1 MRKPKFLRTSV
12 FLLLLAALDAH
23 AAKRLL
29 EIKIDGVSKAQRL
42 NIERFLGASSL
53 ENEGGI
59 ELSEFNAFIVRAPE
73 NVAKA
78 MQTYGYYATQTELE
92 TTRDGNNRLVRL
104 TIERG
109 ARTKLGKVEVVIVG
123 PAQADA
129 SIARTVAAFP
139 LKVGSGLDHVRYEEG
154 KLAINNALAAH
165 GFFDAKLETK
175 RLIID
180 RANAS
185 AEIQLRWTSGKR
197 YDFGDVTISGAQF
210 DDAFVRGFL
219 AIRSGAPYTD
229 ADLLETQRRL
239 NDSEYFASVSVTQSL
254 KSRRDGRVPIIVKLA
269 PAPATRYSA
278 GLSLGTDSGIGVQGS
293 IDRRYVNDRGH
304 KARVDALLSQ
314 RRNGLGLSYQIPRE
328 GLAFDAATLTYRDEA
343 FKTFQAKATAL
354 TLARN
359 DRRGLVERSYGLA
372 FLNENF
378 EIGATR
384 GQAQLAYPFARL
396 ARIKRD
402 DLLNV
407 RRGHSAIATVRFG
420 SGWGESAARFVAASF
435 ATKWILPAGETSRW
449 LLRGELAA
457 IKSNDFDNLPPSLR
471 LFAGGDVSVRGFDFQ
486 TLSPSDSSNEP
497 IGGSSL
503 LVLSGEY
510 ERSINE
516 RFGIAAFLDAGNAF
530 RDRFGSLSVGGGVGL
545 RVASPVGPVR
555 LDLAHPIVGE
565 GGFQIHLVIG
575 PDL

>member
-1 MRKPKFLRTSV
+1 MHKPKFFRTQV

-59 ELSEFNAFIVRAPE
+59 ELAEFNAFVVRAPE

-78 MQTYGYYATQTELE
+78 LQSYGYFSTKTELE
-92 TTRDGNNRLVRL
+92 TVRDGSNRLVRL
-104 TIERG
+104 SVTRG
-109 ARTKLGKVEVVIVG
+109 PRTKVKSVSIQLEG
-123 PAQADA
+123 PANEDP
-129 SIARTVAAFP
+129 SVARAVSAFP
-139 LKVGSGLDHVRYEEG
+139 LKVDSGLDQVRYEAG
-154 KLAINNALAAH
+154 KVAINNALAAH

-180 RANAS
+180 RSAAS
-185 AEIQLRWTSGKR
+185 AEIQLRWTSGQR
-197 YDFGDVTISGAQF
+197 YEFGDVTITGAQF
-210 DDAFVRGFL
+210 DDAFVRGFV
-219 AIRSGAPYTD
+219 AIRPHTPYAD

-239 NDSEYFASVSVTQSL
+239 NDSEYFSAVSVTQSL
-254 KSRRDGRVPIIVKLA
+254 KKRSAGRVPIAIKLA
-269 PAPATRYSA
+269 PAPATRYSS
-278 GLSLGTDSGIGVQGS
+278 GLSLGTDSGVGVQGS
-293 IDRRYVNDRGH
+293 IDRRYVNELGH
-304 KARVDALLSQ
+304 KARIDALVSQ
-314 RRNGLGLSYQIPRE
+314 RRNGLGLSYHIPRA
-328 GLAFDAATLTYRDEA
+328 GLAFDSATLSYRDEA
-343 FKTFQAKATAL
+343 FKTFDAKATAL

-372 FLNENF
+372 FLNETF

-407 RRGHSAIATVRFG
+407 RRGYSAVATARFG
-420 SGWGESAARFVAASF
+420 GGYGESPARFVAASF
-435 ATKWILPAGETSRW
+435 ATKWIFPAGERSRW

-471 LFAGGDVSVRGFDFQ
+471 LFAGGDTSVRGFDFQ
-486 TLSPSDSSNEP
+486 TLSPTDSSNEP

-503 LVLSGEY
+503 MVLSGEY
-510 ERSINE
+510 ERSINA
-516 RFGIAAFLDAGNAF
+516 RFGVAAFIDAGNAF
-530 RDRFGSLSVGGGVGL
+530 RDRFGSLSVGGGFGL

-555 LDLAHPIVGE
+555 LDLAHPIVGD